1 MRTLVTVACALSL
14 VGSAILGLVGCTTTE
29 TITTGDGIDFGS
41 PTGGQ
46 TSIIDSRIRHFEKL
60 IRKYPRRAD
69 LHFKICNLHFQR
81 DEFREAA
88 AAVDRALR
96 ITPRNVQYL
105 YRKGRLHLRMGENPE
120 GIVAFRKAVQCAG
133 RRRYSGLHS
142 ALGYALCMEHRYD
155 EAHPEFEVSID
166 IDPLEPLPYYF
177 LGSIA
182 EVRED
187 RDLTI
192 KYMRE
197 YLERGGKYFRG
208 RAVEVLRFNGVVA
221 GLRSKTLEAAEKQGI
236 GVSSGPGAGELAIP
250 KLQGEFELTPATEK

>member
-1 MRTLVTVACALSL
+1 MKKLVTVACTLSL
-14 VGSAILGLVGCTTTE
+14 VGSAILGLVGCITTE
-29 TITTGDGIDFGS
+29 TVSGNGIDFG
-41 PTGGQ
+41 PPPGAG
-46 TSIIDSRIRHFEKL
+46 TSIIDSRIRHYEKL

-69 LHFKICNLHFQR
+69 LHFTICNLHFER
-81 DEFREAA
+81 DEFRKAMAA
-88 AAVDRALR
+88 ADRALG

-120 GIVAFRKAVQCAG
+120 GIVAFRKAVECAG

-155 EAHPEFEVSID
+155 EAQPEFEVSID
-166 IDPLEPLPYYF
+166 IDSLDPLPYYF

-221 GLRSKTLEAAEKQGI
+221 GLGSKTLEAAEKQNI
-236 GVSSGPGAGELAIP
+236 RVSSGVGAG
-250 KLQGEFELTPATEK
+250 KLEISKLRGEFKLTPATEK